1 MLASLSA
8 LPLLTQPIATSG
20 RLLDKLHQIDWPEL
34 AAEWGL
40 KLVGASAVLV
50 VGMWLAKRLSSGL
63 SKLLTRFEVDSILTV
78 FLGTIARAIGLIVIF
93 IAVLDFIGVPTT
105 SLLAVIGAAGLGI
118 GLALKDSL
126 SNIASGVMLIVLRPF
141 RAGDNVQVASL
152 NGVVEQ
158 VRIFQTVLRTFD
170 NRSIVLP
177 NSLITSAPITNF
189 TAHSQRRIDMP
200 IGIGYDD
207 DIGHARKALLAVAA
221 ANRKVLEDPASD
233 VIVSELGESS
243 VNLILRAWVKT
254 PDYAQTKSDLT
265 EAARVAFADEELSI
279 PFPQR
284 DLHVYHHDE
293 ESRRR
298 SAAITTDNEGRQSRS
313 EDSDGKNGENVTARS
328 EKSRL
333 ERMQDNAG
341 GGNPDS

>member
-1 MLASLSA
+1 MFAPLAQQ
-8 LPLLTQPIATSG
+8 PLLTQPIAESG
-20 RLLDKLHQIDWPEL
+20 RLLDKLHHIDWPEL
-34 AAEWGL
+34 ATEWGL
-40 KLVGASAVLV
+40 KLVGALVVLV
-50 VGMWLAKRLSSGL
+50 IGMWLAKRLSRGL
-63 SKLLTRFEVDSILTV
+63 SALLKRFHVDSILTV
-78 FLGTIARAIGLIVIF
+78 FLGTIARVIGLIVVF
-93 IAVLDFIGVPTT
+93 VAVLDFIGVPTT

-126 SNIASGVMLIVLRPF
+126 SNIASGVMLILLRPF

-170 NRSIVLP
+170 NRAIVLP

-189 TAHSQRRIDMP
+189 TAHSQRRIDLP

-207 DIGHARKALLAVAA
+207 DIGHARKTLLAVAA
-221 ANRKVLEDPASD
+221 GNALVLQDPASD
-233 VIVSELGESS
+233 VIVSDLGESS

-254 PDYAQTKSDLT
+254 PDYARIKSDLT

-298 SAAITTDNEGRQSRS
+298 SAAITTDQGKKASRS
-313 EDSDGKNGENVTARS
+313 EASAPGEDREGKSDAGSKQASGGGENPES
-328 EKSRL
+328 
-333 ERMQDNAG
+333 
-341 GGNPDS
+341 